1 MDEFTPEQKAI
12 LSRFCTNV
20 DKPTFGLVNLPQVV
34 CGALFSRY
42 SRSTKS
48 ARRVLLEEFIQNPEM
63 KFEEIVGGSV
73 TGSADQQ
80 LVATQKAEQFYDR
93 VLVGYG
99 DDSVAELG
107 GAHLACEEVS
117 DLATKFIQDARIG
130 LSPLEKSTRYVYF
143 HQKDKDGHYR
153 YYRGAELADDA
164 AYLKICDLLFDTY
177 VKLQE
182 PLAAWLK
189 KKYPKAADVTERAYE
204 STIKAKVCDLLR
216 GLLPA
221 STLTNT
227 GLYGNGRAF
236 EYLLTRMYSSDL
248 PEVNRLAG
256 EMQEELSK
264 AIPSFVKRCNDR
276 HGQATQAY
284 WKECREKTKKEA
296 EKNQKQS
303 LFWSQAENSGYC
315 SEYID
320 EVRLLEYDGRA
331 EQKIIAAILSANG
344 WDYISAKARADS
356 MSDSDRLSLL
366 SAYVGERGN
375 RRHKPGRAFEHAHY
389 TFAICGNFGQFRDL
403 HRHRMLTQERQMLT
417 CDWGYDVPKELKE
430 AGLAGEFEEAMKE
443 AKEVYDGL
451 RERKGPVLSQYS
463 VPMAYRLRWYFH
475 LTLREAFHLIELRSM
490 PQGHE
495 DYRRVAVKMADEI
508 ARVHPRL
515 AAFMKFVNRENVA
528 LERLESEKKID
539 EKLKK
544 FLRGED
550 EKKDALQ
557 KDIRKAFGIR
567 EKDSR

>member
-1 MDEFTPEQKAI
+1 MDEFTQEQKAI
-12 LSRFCTNV
+12 LARFCTNV

-63 KFEEIVGGSV
+63 KFEEIVGASPSS
-73 TGSADQQ
+73 SASSQ
-80 LVATQKAEQFYDR
+80 LVATQKAEAFYDR

-117 DLATKFIQDARIG
+117 NLATKFIQDARIG

-143 HQKDKDGHYR
+143 HQKDKDGNYR
-153 YYRGAELADDA
+153 YYRGAEIADSA
-164 AYLKICDLLFDTY
+164 EYIRICDLLFDTY

-182 PLAAWLK
+182 PLAAYLK
-189 KKYPKAADVTERAYE
+189 KKYPKAADVTDRAYD

-227 GLYGNGRAF
+227 GLFGNGRAF

-248 PEVNRLAG
+248 PEVNNLAG
-256 EMQEELSK
+256 EMQGELAK
-264 AIPSFVKRCNDR
+264 AIPSFVKRANDK
-276 HGQATQAY
+276 HGQATQNY
-284 WKECREKTKKEA
+284 WKECR
-296 EKNQKQS
+296 KNSAATAKS
-303 LFWSQAENSGYC
+303 ISPSAPAS
-315 SEYID
+315 SVP
-320 EVRLLEYDGRA
+320 EVELIEFDSAA
-331 EQKIIAAILSANG
+331 EQKICAAILFSAG
-344 WDYISAKARADS
+344 GLDYANAKKQADKMDDAS
-356 MSDSDRLSLL
+356 RLSLL
-366 SAYVGERGN
+366 SSYVGERGN

-403 HRHRMLTQERQMLT
+403 HRHRMLTQERQLLS
-417 CDWGYDVPKELKE
+417 CNWGYDVPQELKD
-430 AGLAGEFEEAMKE
+430 AGLAQEFENAMKE
-443 AKEVYDGL
+443 AKTAYNHL
-451 RERKGPVLSQYS
+451 LTARGPILAQYS

-495 DYRRVAVKMADEI
+495 DYRRVAVEMADEL

-515 AAFMKFVNRENVA
+515 ASFMKFVNRENVG

-539 EKLKK
+539 EKLKR
-544 FLRGED
+544 FH
-550 EKKDALQ
+550 Q
-557 KDIRKAFGIR
+557 
-567 EKDSR
+567 

>member
-1 MDEFTPEQKAI
+1 MDEFSPEQKTI

-63 KFEEIVGGSV
+63 KFEEIVGASGAAGSS
-73 TGSADQQ
+73 SASSQ

-117 DLATKFIQDARIG
+117 NLATKFIQDARIG

-143 HQKDKDGHYR
+143 HQKDAQGRYR
-153 YYRGAELADDA
+153 YYRGNELADDS

-182 PLAAWLK
+182 PLIAWLK
-189 KKYPKAADVTERAYE
+189 KKYPKPADATDRAYE

-256 EMQEELSK
+256 EMQEELAK
-264 AIPSFVKRCNDR
+264 AIPSFVKRANDK

-284 WKECREKTKKEA
+284 WKECRKKAAEEA
-296 EKNQKQS
+296 SNRAWAA
-303 LFWSQAENSGYC
+303 WSCPC
-315 SEYID
+315 SPASPS
-320 EVRLLEYDGRA
+320 EVELIEYDEKA
-331 EQKIIAAILSANG
+331 EQKICAAILFSSGGLEYA
-344 WDYISAKARADS
+344 DAKERADKINEEQ
-356 MSDSDRLSLL
+356 RLSLL

-417 CDWGYDVPKELKE
+417 CDWGYDVPEELKE
-430 AGLAGEFEEAMKE
+430 A
-443 AKEVYDGL
+443 
-451 RERKGPVLSQYS
+451 
-463 VPMAYRLRWYFH
+463 
-475 LTLREAFHLIELRSM
+475 
-490 PQGHE
+490 
-495 DYRRVAVKMADEI
+495 
-508 ARVHPRL
+508 
-515 AAFMKFVNRENVA
+515 
-528 LERLESEKKID
+528 
-539 EKLKK
+539 
-544 FLRGED
+544 
-550 EKKDALQ
+550 
-557 KDIRKAFGIR
+557 
-567 EKDSR
+567 

>member
-12 LSRFCTNV
+12 LSRFCTNT

-63 KFEEIVGGSV
+63 QFDQIVGSS
-73 TGSADQQ
+73 SASAANQ

-117 DLATKFIQDARIG
+117 NLATKFIQDARIG

-143 HQKDKDGHYR
+143 HQKDKDGRYR
-153 YYRGAELADDA
+153 YYRGKELADSLE
-164 AYLKICDLLFDTY
+164 YIRICDMLFDTY

-182 PLAAWLK
+182 PLIAFIK
-189 KKYPKAADVTERAYE
+189 KKYPKPADITDRGYE
-204 STIKAKVCDLLR
+204 STVRAKVCDLLR

-236 EYLLTRMYSSDL
+236 EYLLTRMYASDL
-248 PEVNRLAG
+248 PEVQVLAG
-256 EMQEELSK
+256 GMQEELAK
-264 AIPSFVKRCNDR
+264 AIPSFVKRANDK

-284 WKECREKTKKEA
+284 WMECRKESA
-296 EKNQKQS
+296 V
-303 LFWSQAENSGYC
+303 QAGKFAPAPAS
-315 SEYID
+315 SVP
-320 EVRLLEYDGRA
+320 EVELIEYDSHA
-331 EQKIIAAILSANG
+331 EQKICAAILFSYG
-344 WDYISAKARADS
+344 GLDYAAAKKKADA
-356 MSDSDRLSLL
+356 MSEADRLALL
-366 SAYVGERGN
+366 SAYAGPRGN

-403 HRHRMLTQERQMLT
+403 HRHRMLTQERQMLS
-417 CDWGYDVPKELKE
+417 CDWGYDVPEELKE

-443 AKEVYDGL
+443 AKAAFDHL
-451 RERKGPVLSQYS
+451 RSAKGPELAQYA

-475 LTLREAFHLIELRSM
+475 LTLRECFHLIELRSM

-495 DYRRVAVKMADEI
+495 DYRRVAVKMADEL

-515 AAFMKFVNRENVA
+515 ASFMKFVNRENIG
-528 LERLESEKKID
+528 LERLEAEKKID
-539 EKLKK
+539 QKLAK
-544 FLRGED
+544 FEHPR
-550 EKKDALQ
+550 APP
-557 KDIRKAFGIR
+557 A
-567 EKDSR
+567 